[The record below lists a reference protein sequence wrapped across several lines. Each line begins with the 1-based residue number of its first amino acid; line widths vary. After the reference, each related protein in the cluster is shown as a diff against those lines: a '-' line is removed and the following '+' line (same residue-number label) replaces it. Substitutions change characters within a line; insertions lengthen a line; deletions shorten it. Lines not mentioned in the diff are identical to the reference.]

1 MMKNFVSEEVKI
13 FRRATFALIISST
26 YPMIVVGCYFGV
38 TPWTLNRLSMDESD
52 FSFAILL
59 FGVFFIISNQ
69 IAGRILVPKYGT
81 KLIMSLAFPLVSVS
95 TFLAI
100 ISSSYFYFLLTF
112 IPAGIGWGAS
122 GPIGGIHS
130 QLIEKHFKKIVAPY
144 YAMGFNL
151 GILVGGILAGI
162 IMRNSYEP
170 YLFFGALSFLSVFV
184 SFVVYLFGL
193 PGKLDFKGEGEK
205 FKIPENNVL
214 LFGILLFFVFG
225 SNGIIVDW
233 STLWLSKDLNA
244 PFHLASMGL
253 ISFSIGCI
261 FANLFSNSLINLFTE
276 KFVGCHFVII
286 GASIMFLSLLTDSF
300 YIILAVLSIYGFA
313 VANLIPIVIRQA
325 VKQSNDSIPMTVTN
339 LTTIGLSSTMIMPA
353 AIGFLAETFSL
364 TLNMYLLC
372 IIVFTS
378 GAIFLIKYK

>member
-1 MMKNFVSEEVKI
+1 MPEEIKI
-13 FRRATFALIISST
+13 FRRATLASVITST

-38 TPWTLNRLSMDESD
+38 TPWIFNRLSIDESD

-59 FGVFFIISNQ
+59 FGIFFIISNQ

-81 KLIMSLAFPLVSVS
+81 KLIMSLAFPLVTFS

-130 QLIEKHFKKIVAPY
+130 QLIEKHFKKIITPY

-151 GILVGGILAGI
+151 GILVGGSLAGI
-162 IMRNSYEP
+162 IMRNNYEP
-170 YLFFGALSFLSVFV
+170 YLFFGILSFLSLFV
-184 SFVVYLFGL
+184 SIFVYLFGL
-193 PGKLDFKGEGEK
+193 PRNLDFRGEGEK
-205 FKIPENNVL
+205 FKIPETNVL
-214 LFGILLFFVFG
+214 LFGFLLFFVFG
-225 SNGIIVDW
+225 SGGIIMDW

-244 PFHLASMGL
+244 PLYLASMGL
-253 ISFSIGCI
+253 IFFSIGGI
-261 FANLFSNSLINLFTE
+261 FANLFSNSLIKLFTE
-276 KFVGCHFVII
+276 KIVGCHFVMI
-286 GASIMFLSLLTDSF
+286 GASIMFLSLLTNNF
-300 YIILAVLSIYGFA
+300 YIILAVLSLYGFA
-313 VANLIPIVIRQA
+313 IANLVPIVIRQA
-325 VKQSNDSIPMTVTN
+325 VKQSSESIPMTVTN
-339 LTTIGLSSTMIMPA
+339 LITIGLSSTMIMPA

-372 IIVFTS
+372 IIIFTS
-378 GAIFLIKYK
+378 GVVFLLKFK

>member
-1 MMKNFVSEEVKI
+1 MSEEIKI
-13 FRRATFALIISST
+13 FRRATFASVITST

-38 TPWTLNRLSMDESD
+38 TPWIFNRLSIDESD

-59 FGVFFIISNQ
+59 FGIFFIISNQ

-81 KLIMSLAFPLVSVS
+81 KLIMSLAFPLVTFS

-130 QLIEKHFKKIVAPY
+130 QLIEKHFKKIITPY

-151 GILVGGILAGI
+151 GILVGGSLAGI
-162 IMRNSYEP
+162 IMRNNYEP
-170 YLFFGALSFLSVFV
+170 YLFFGFLSFLSLFV
-184 SFVVYLFGL
+184 SIFVYLFGL
-193 PGKLDFKGEGEK
+193 PRNLDFRGEGEK
-205 FKIPENNVL
+205 FKIPETNVL
-214 LFGILLFFVFG
+214 LFGFLLFFVFG
-225 SNGIIVDW
+225 SGGIIMDW

-244 PFHLASMGL
+244 PLYLASMGL
-253 ISFSIGCI
+253 IFFSIGGI
-261 FANLFSNSLINLFTE
+261 FANLFSNSLIKLFTE
-276 KFVGCHFVII
+276 KVVGCHFVMI
-286 GASIMFLSLLTDSF
+286 GASIMFLSLLTNNF
-300 YIILAVLSIYGFA
+300 YIILAVLSLYGFA
-313 VANLIPIVIRQA
+313 IANLVPIVIRQA
-325 VKQSNDSIPMTVTN
+325 VKQSSESIPMTVTN
-339 LTTIGLSSTMIMPA
+339 LITIGLSSTMIMPA

-378 GAIFLIKYK
+378 GVVFLLKFK

>member
-1 MMKNFVSEEVKI
+1 MSEEIKI
-13 FRRATFALIISST
+13 FRRATFASVITST

-38 TPWTLNRLSMDESD
+38 TPWIFNRLSIDESD

-81 KLIMSLAFPLVSVS
+81 KLIMSLAFPLVTFS

-130 QLIEKHFKKIVAPY
+130 QLIEKHFKKIITPY

-151 GILVGGILAGI
+151 GILVGGSLAGI
-162 IMRNSYEP
+162 IMRNNYEP
-170 YLFFGALSFLSVFV
+170 YLFFGILSFLSLFV
-184 SFVVYLFGL
+184 SIFVYLFGL
-193 PGKLDFKGEGEK
+193 PRNLDFRGEGEK
-205 FKIPENNVL
+205 FKIPETNVL
-214 LFGILLFFVFG
+214 LFGFLLFFVFG
-225 SNGIIVDW
+225 SGGIIMDW

-244 PFHLASMGL
+244 PLYLASMGL
-253 ISFSIGCI
+253 IFFSIGGI
-261 FANLFSNSLINLFTE
+261 FANLFSNSLIKLFTE
-276 KFVGCHFVII
+276 KVVGCHFVMI
-286 GASIMFLSLLTDSF
+286 GASIMFLSLLTNNF
-300 YIILAVLSIYGFA
+300 YIILTVLSVYGFA
-313 VANLIPIVIRQA
+313 IANLVPIVIRQA
-325 VKQSNDSIPMTVTN
+325 VKQSSESIPMTVTN
-339 LTTIGLSSTMIMPA
+339 LITIGLSSTMIMPA

-378 GAIFLIKYK
+378 GVVFLLKFK

>member
-1 MMKNFVSEEVKI
+1 MSEEIKI
-13 FRRATFALIISST
+13 FRRATFASVITST

-38 TPWTLNRLSMDESD
+38 TPWIFNRLSIDESD

-81 KLIMSLAFPLVSVS
+81 KLIMSLAFPLVTFS

-130 QLIEKHFKKIVAPY
+130 QLIEKHFKKIITPY

-151 GILVGGILAGI
+151 GILVGGSLAGI
-162 IMRNSYEP
+162 IMRNNYEP
-170 YLFFGALSFLSVFV
+170 YLFFGILSFLSLFV
-184 SFVVYLFGL
+184 SIFVYLFGL
-193 PGKLDFKGEGEK
+193 PRNLDFRGEGEK
-205 FKIPENNVL
+205 FKIPETNVL
-214 LFGILLFFVFG
+214 LFGFLLFFVFG
-225 SNGIIVDW
+225 SGGIIMDW

-244 PFHLASMGL
+244 PLYLASMGL
-253 ISFSIGCI
+253 IFFSIGGI
-261 FANLFSNSLINLFTE
+261 FANLFSNSLIKLFTE
-276 KFVGCHFVII
+276 KVVGCHFVMI
-286 GASIMFLSLLTDSF
+286 GASIMFLSLLTNNF
-300 YIILAVLSIYGFA
+300 YIILAVLSLYGFA
-313 VANLIPIVIRQA
+313 IANLVPIVIRQA
-325 VKQSNDSIPMTVTN
+325 VKQSSESIPMTVTN
-339 LTTIGLSSTMIMPA
+339 LITIGLSSTMIMPA

-378 GAIFLIKYK
+378 GVVFLLKFK

>member
-1 MMKNFVSEEVKI
+1 MSEEIKI
-13 FRRATFALIISST
+13 FRRATLASVITST

-38 TPWTLNRLSMDESD
+38 TPWVFNRLSIDESD

-81 KLIMSLAFPLVSVS
+81 KLIMSLAFPLVTFS

-130 QLIEKHFKKIVAPY
+130 QLIEKHFKKIITPY

-151 GILVGGILAGI
+151 GILVGGSLAGI
-162 IMRNSYEP
+162 IMRNNYEP
-170 YLFFGALSFLSVFV
+170 YLFFGILSFLSLFV
-184 SFVVYLFGL
+184 SIFVYLFGL
-193 PGKLDFKGEGEK
+193 PRNLDFRGEGEK
-205 FKIPENNVL
+205 FKIPETNVL
-214 LFGILLFFVFG
+214 LFGFLLFFVFG
-225 SNGIIVDW
+225 SGGIIMDW

-244 PFHLASMGL
+244 PLYLASMGL
-253 ISFSIGCI
+253 IFFSIGGI
-261 FANLFSNSLINLFTE
+261 FANLFSNSLIKLFTE
-276 KFVGCHFVII
+276 KVVGCHFVMI
-286 GASIMFLSLLTDSF
+286 GASIMFLSLLTNNF
-300 YIILAVLSIYGFA
+300 YIILVVLSLYGFA
-313 VANLIPIVIRQA
+313 IANLVPIVIRQA
-325 VKQSNDSIPMTVTN
+325 VKQSSESIPMTVTN
-339 LTTIGLSSTMIMPA
+339 LITIGLSSTMIMPA

-378 GAIFLIKYK
+378 GVVFLLKFK

>member
-1 MMKNFVSEEVKI
+1 MSEEIKI
-13 FRRATFALIISST
+13 FRRATLASVITST

-38 TPWTLNRLSMDESD
+38 TPWIFNRLSIDESD

-59 FGVFFIISNQ
+59 FGIFFIISNQ

-81 KLIMSLAFPLVSVS
+81 KLIMSLAFPLVTFS

-130 QLIEKHFKKIVAPY
+130 QLIEKHFKKIITPY

-151 GILVGGILAGI
+151 GILVGGSLAGI
-162 IMRNSYEP
+162 IMRNNYEP
-170 YLFFGALSFLSVFV
+170 YLFFGILSFLSLFV
-184 SFVVYLFGL
+184 SIFVYLFGL
-193 PGKLDFKGEGEK
+193 PRNLDFRGEGEK
-205 FKIPENNVL
+205 FKIPETNVL
-214 LFGILLFFVFG
+214 LFGFLLFFVFG
-225 SNGIIVDW
+225 SGGIIMDW

-244 PFHLASMGL
+244 PLYLASMGL
-253 ISFSIGCI
+253 IFFSIGGI
-261 FANLFSNSLINLFTE
+261 FANLFSNSLIKLFTE
-276 KFVGCHFVII
+276 KVVGCHFVMI
-286 GASIMFLSLLTDSF
+286 GASIMFLSLLTNNF
-300 YIILAVLSIYGFA
+300 YIILAVLSLYGFA
-313 VANLIPIVIRQA
+313 IANLVPIVIRQA
-325 VKQSNDSIPMTVTN
+325 VKQSSESIPMTVTN
-339 LTTIGLSSTMIMPA
+339 LITIGLSSTMIMPA

-378 GAIFLIKYK
+378 GVVFLVKFK

>member
-1 MMKNFVSEEVKI
+1 MSEEIKI
-13 FRRATFALIISST
+13 FRRATFASVITST

-38 TPWTLNRLSMDESD
+38 TPWVFNRLSIDESD

-59 FGVFFIISNQ
+59 FGIFFIISNQ

-81 KLIMSLAFPLVSVS
+81 KLIMSLAFPLVTFS

-130 QLIEKHFKKIVAPY
+130 QLIEKHFKKIITPY

-151 GILVGGILAGI
+151 GILVGGSLAGI
-162 IMRNSYEP
+162 IMRNNYEP
-170 YLFFGALSFLSVFV
+170 YLFFGILSFLSLFV
-184 SFVVYLFGL
+184 SIFVYLFGL
-193 PGKLDFKGEGEK
+193 PRNLDFKGEGEK
-205 FKIPENNVL
+205 FKIPETNVL
-214 LFGILLFFVFG
+214 LFGFLLFFVFG
-225 SNGIIVDW
+225 SGGIIMDW

-244 PFHLASMGL
+244 PLYLASMGL
-253 ISFSIGCI
+253 IFFSIGGI
-261 FANLFSNSLINLFTE
+261 FANLFSNSLIKLFTE
-276 KFVGCHFVII
+276 KVVGCHFVMV
-286 GASIMFLSLLTDSF
+286 GASIMFLSLLTNNF

-313 VANLIPIVIRQA
+313 IANLVPIVIRQA
-325 VKQSNDSIPMTVTN
+325 VKQSSESIPMTVTN
-339 LTTIGLSSTMIMPA
+339 LITIGLSSTMIMPA
-353 AIGFLAETFSL
+353 AIGFSAETFSL

-378 GAIFLIKYK
+378 GVVFLLKFK

>member
-1 MMKNFVSEEVKI
+1 MVNIILSEEIKI
-13 FRRATFALIISST
+13 FRKATLASVVTST

-38 TPWTLNRLSMDESD
+38 TPWIFNKLSIDESD

-81 KLIMSLAFPLVSVS
+81 KLIMSLAFPLVTFS

-100 ISSSYFYFLLTF
+100 ISPSYFYFLLTF

-130 QLIEKHFKKIVAPY
+130 QLIEKHFKKIITPY

-162 IMRNSYEP
+162 IMRNNYEP
-170 YLFFGALSFLSVFV
+170 YLFFVVLFCLSIFV
-184 SFVVYLFGL
+184 SFFVYSFGL
-193 PGKLDFKGEGEK
+193 PRNLDFKGAGEK
-205 FKIPENNVL
+205 FKIPETNVL
-214 LFGILLFFVFG
+214 LFGFLLFFVFG
-225 SNGIIVDW
+225 SGGIIMDW

-244 PFHLASMGL
+244 PLYLASMGL
-253 ISFSIGCI
+253 IFFSIGGI
-261 FANLFSNSLINLFTE
+261 FANLFSNSLIKLFTE
-276 KFVGCHFVII
+276 KVVGCHFVMI
-286 GASIMFLSLLTDSF
+286 GASIMFLSLLTNNF
-300 YIILAVLSIYGFA
+300 YIILVVLSIYGFA
-313 VANLIPIVIRQA
+313 IANLVPIVIRQA
-325 VKQSNDSIPMTVTN
+325 VKQSSESIPMTVTN
-339 LTTIGLSSTMIMPA
+339 LITIGLSSTMIMPA

-378 GAIFLIKYK
+378 GVVFLLKFK

>member
-1 MMKNFVSEEVKI
+1 MSEEIKI
-13 FRRATFALIISST
+13 FRRATLASVITST

-38 TPWTLNRLSMDESD
+38 TPWIFSRLSIDETD

-59 FGVFFIISNQ
+59 FGIFFIISNQ

-81 KLIMSLAFPLVSVS
+81 KLIMSLAFPLVTFS

-130 QLIEKHFKKIVAPY
+130 QLIEKHFKKIITPY

-151 GILVGGILAGI
+151 GILVGGSLAGI
-162 IMRNSYEP
+162 IMRNNYEP
-170 YLFFGALSFLSVFV
+170 YLFFGILSFLSLFV
-184 SFVVYLFGL
+184 SIFVYLFGL
-193 PGKLDFKGEGEK
+193 PRNLDFRGEGEK
-205 FKIPENNVL
+205 FKIPETNVL
-214 LFGILLFFVFG
+214 LFGFLLFFVFG
-225 SNGIIVDW
+225 SGGIIMDW

-244 PFHLASMGL
+244 PLYLASMGL
-253 ISFSIGCI
+253 IFFSIGGI
-261 FANLFSNSLINLFTE
+261 FANLFSNSLIKLFTE
-276 KFVGCHFVII
+276 KVVGCHFVMI
-286 GASIMFLSLLTDSF
+286 GASIMFLSLLTNNF
-300 YIILAVLSIYGFA
+300 YIILAVLSLYGFA
-313 VANLIPIVIRQA
+313 IANLVPIVIRQA
-325 VKQSNDSIPMTVTN
+325 VKQSSESIPMTVTN
-339 LTTIGLSSTMIMPA
+339 LITIGLSSTMIMPA

-378 GAIFLIKYK
+378 GVVFLLKFK

>member
-1 MMKNFVSEEVKI
+1 MSEEIKI
-13 FRRATFALIISST
+13 FRRATLASVITST

-38 TPWTLNRLSMDESD
+38 TPWIFNRLSIDESD

-59 FGVFFIISNQ
+59 FGIFFIISNQ
-69 IAGRILVPKYGT
+69 IAGRILVPMYGT
-81 KLIMSLAFPLVSVS
+81 KLIMSLAFPLVTFS

-130 QLIEKHFKKIVAPY
+130 QLIEKHFKKIITPY

-151 GILVGGILAGI
+151 GILVGGSLAGI
-162 IMRNSYEP
+162 IMRNNYEP
-170 YLFFGALSFLSVFV
+170 YLFFGILSFLSLFV
-184 SFVVYLFGL
+184 SIFVYLFGL
-193 PGKLDFKGEGEK
+193 PRNLDFRGEGEK
-205 FKIPENNVL
+205 FKIPETNVL
-214 LFGILLFFVFG
+214 LFGFLLFFVFG
-225 SNGIIVDW
+225 SGGIIMDW

-244 PFHLASMGL
+244 PLYLASMGL
-253 ISFSIGCI
+253 IFFSIGGI
-261 FANLFSNSLINLFTE
+261 FANLFSNSLIKLFTE
-276 KFVGCHFVII
+276 KVVGCHFVMI
-286 GASIMFLSLLTDSF
+286 GASIMFLSLLTNNF
-300 YIILAVLSIYGFA
+300 YIILAVLSLYGFA
-313 VANLIPIVIRQA
+313 IANLVPIVIRQA
-325 VKQSNDSIPMTVTN
+325 VKQSSESIPMTVTN
-339 LTTIGLSSTMIMPA
+339 LITIGLSSTMIMPA

-378 GAIFLIKYK
+378 GVVFLLKFK